1 MSEVGLG
8 FLDQAFKQQNPSLGE
23 QIAVHQQ
30 NARTKLGELTTRLS
44 RRIRRGSTVTTTPE
58 QMPGS
63 DGPEDESN
71 DVAPVD
77 TELQK
82 VDEPTERTA
91 PVPMTAEQRT
101 NFMAQNPFAVENIVG
116 SHDENKESLRS
127 RIEAKRE
134 KLAILPAMAASALT
148 GVFLK
153 EKDSGESES
162 ESATEQVNSSSFIER
177 MNDRFDTAAV
187 GVGSAITA
195 LHFKVG
201 ERINNFMRETQF
213 AGESVEEHRERTEK
227 RGENAMNAMVFIAA
241 AGVIGGLAALR
252 AYAGFDHGVDAGAGV
267 LPEQP
272 HYSGNASWMSEFGEY
287 LDDKAAILAQDQSQ
301 QPSVENYTIIPG
313 DHLQQVVDSST
324 GNGTGKSGGVSSYRW
339 EFPDGTGGERLVTH
353 NGMDKSVWYKH
364 EEAFAKQFPHLTYR
378 MFDGHIGLLDLNQR
392 TDTSKLPL
400 AAQRFW
406 ESRR

>member
-8 FLDQAFKQQNPSLGE
+8 FLDQAFTQQNPSLGE

-30 NARTKLGELTTRLS
+30 NARKKLGGLATRLWH
-44 RRIRRGSTVTTTPE
+44 RFRPDSTVHTTSE

-63 DGPEDESN
+63 DGPEDNSN

-77 TELQK
+77 TDLPII
-82 VDEPTERTA
+82 DEPTERTA
-91 PVPMTAEQRT
+91 PVRMTTEQRS
-101 NFMAQNPFAVENIVG
+101 NFMAQNPFAIENIVG
-116 SHDENKESLRS
+116 SHDEKKESLRS
-127 RIEAKRE
+127 RIDVTRE

-153 EKDSGESES
+153 AKNSDESES
-162 ESATEQVNSSSFIER
+162 GSAIEQANSAPSFIER

-187 GVGSAITA
+187 GVGGAITA

-201 ERINNFMRETQF
+201 ERLNKFMHEGQF
-213 AGESVEEHRERTEK
+213 TNEPENEYQQRTEK
-227 RGENAMNAMVFIAA
+227 RGERAMNLMVVAA
-241 AGVIGGLAALR
+241 VAGAIGGVALR
-252 AYAGFDHGVDAGAGV
+252 TFAGLDHGVDAGAGV

-378 MFDGHIGLLDLNQR
+378 MFDGHIGLLDLN
-392 TDTSKLPL
+392 
-400 AAQRFW
+400 
-406 ESRR
+406 